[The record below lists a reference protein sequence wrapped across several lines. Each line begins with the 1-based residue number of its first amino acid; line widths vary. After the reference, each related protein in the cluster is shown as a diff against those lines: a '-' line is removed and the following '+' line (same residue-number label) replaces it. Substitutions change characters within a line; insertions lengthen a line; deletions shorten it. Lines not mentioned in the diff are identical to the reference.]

1 MVPLNIGI
9 HTFLNQDFLDATLKS
24 MLVKIYD
31 FSAEAR
37 EEHDKD
43 AIFKDGVKIKSTE
56 EERLSYWTGIIQ
68 TPRKKLRPIGEG
80 EEVAN
85 IWIK

>member
-1 MVPLNIGI
+1 ML
-9 HTFLNQDFLDATLKS
+9 LKQ
-24 MLVKIYD
+24 YD

-43 AIFKDGVKIKSTE
+43 VIFRDGVKIKSTE
-56 EERLSYWTGIIQ
+56 EERASYWSSIIQ
-68 TPRKKLRPIGEG
+68 TPRKKLRPISEG